1 MQVLENYYWS
11 YKLIIFQPKYGHEED
26 TQPVSV
32 TIKFECSV
40 KGIDMEK
47 PKGGFLLG
55 TSPEFEVAL
64 YTAALILSGTILK
77 QHHIY
82 N

>member
-1 MQVLENYYWS
+1 
-11 YKLIIFQPKYGHEED
+11 
-26 TQPVSV
+26 
-32 TIKFECSV
+32 
-40 KGIDMEK
+40 MEK